1 MLVKSPV
8 PLWPGFAYKPHQ
20 EAGIKWILEH
30 ENMVPSGGI
39 VCDEMGLGKTI
50 QLLAILKGEQFSKTL
65 LVAPVAVLSQW
76 EQTATKAGIAVY
88 KPTAGGFRQEWK
100 TATTFGPL
108 AAKLYLI
115 GYEMARNRPYL
126 VAGTL
131 WKRLICD
138 EAHRVGPKKNS
149 LHGLIEKIS
158 AKTRWFLT
166 ATPIV
171 NSKKDIQ
178 GLFSLLGADQSKK
191 TLQELTTEC
200 VMARSMDDLRASIP
214 DAPLKPEIHQISLP
228 FLTEE
233 ERDFYKGISG
243 IIVKRWKMLEDE
255 MGTGAN
261 AALMKLK
268 LFMRLRQLSLHP
280 QVYIEARRTGGGAM
294 QDRDDWVGPSTKF
307 GAMKDLIAKG
317 GTGHKWIIFCHF
329 HSEMEL
335 LKRELIALP
344 QVGKVHI
351 YNGSLSATGRQA
363 VLEATLESSPLAD
376 VLLIQLQS
384 GGVGL
389 NLQHFDRIIFS
400 GPWWTSALMEQA
412 IGRAVRIG
420 QTKAVHVYHLSL
432 IEEEALNIDKY
443 MRSKADEKGDLCKE
457 ILSKAWPRSTLQV
470 GTLQVGT
477 LQVGTL
483 QVGALQVGALRVQT
497 PTKEEA
503 TTTKDSP
510 AK

>member
-1 MLVKSPV
+1 MPVKSPV
-8 PLWPGFAYKPHQ
+8 LLWTGFAYKPHQ
-20 EAGIKWILEH
+20 ETGIQWILER
-30 ENMVPSGGI
+30 EKMVPSGGI

-50 QLLAILKGEQFSKTL
+50 QLLAILKQEKFSKTL

-76 EQTATKAGIAVY
+76 EQTAKKAGIVVF
-88 KPTAGGFRQEWK
+88 KPKVGGFRQEWK
-100 TATTFGPL
+100 TDTKVVDPL

-126 VAGTL
+126 VAGML

-149 LHGLIEKIS
+149 LHGLIEKIQ

-178 GLFSLLGADQSKK
+178 GLFSLLGADLSKK
-191 TLQELTTEC
+191 TLQELTAEC

-255 MGTGAN
+255 VGTGAN

-280 QVYIEARRTGGGAM
+280 QVYIEARRAGGA
-294 QDRDDWVGPSTKF
+294 QPPRDDWAGPSTKF
-307 GAMKDLIAKG
+307 EAMKDLIAKG

-344 QVGKVHI
+344 QVGKVHV

-412 IGRAVRIG
+412 VGRAVRIG
-420 QTKAVHVYHLSL
+420 QTKAVQVYHLSL

-457 ILSKAWPRSTLQV
+457 ILMKAWPRSILQVTAELLQV
-470 GTLQVGT
+470 GVEP
-477 LQVGTL
+477 
-483 QVGALQVGALRVQT
+483 LRVQT

-503 TTTKDSP
+503 TTTKDAL